1 MPVTINGDGSIA
13 GLSVGGLGNGGIVD
27 ADSLASNAVTDVKL
41 ASNAVTNAKMANNSV
56 NSNQIIN
63 GAVGS
68 GELADDSVG
77 AAQIADFFS
86 ASNGIT
92 LGGLRIQ
99 TGSFNLPSSVSDA
112 GSNTAYPGARYYTS
126 VTVSISGFS
135 ATPSLNCSIAS
146 GYHEAFS
153 GAVHES
159 QHTASQFRQYFSS
172 HRAAGIQSEEVYWV
186 AIGEAS

>member
-1 MPVTINGDGSIA
+1 MAISINGNGTIT
-13 GLSVGGLGNGGIVD
+13 GISVGGLPDGCVDNGT
-27 ADSLASNAVTDVKL
+27 L
-41 ASNAVTNAKMANNSV
+41 ANNAV

-68 GELADDSVG
+68 AELADDSVG

-112 GSNTAYPGARYYTS
+112 GSDSAYPGARYYTS
-126 VTVSISGFS
+126 ITHSVTGFS

-146 GYHEAFS
+146 GYHEAFA
-153 GAVHES
+153 GGVHES
-159 QHTASQFRQYFSS
+159 QHNSSQFRQYFAS

-186 AIGEAS
+186 AVGEAS

>member
-1 MPVTINGDGSIA
+1 MPITINGDGSIT
-13 GLSVGGLGNGGIVD
+13 GLSVGGLGSGVVN
-27 ADSLASNAVTDVKL
+27 NATL
-41 ASNAVTNAKMANNSV
+41 ANNSV

-68 GELADDSVG
+68 SELADDSVG
-77 AAQIADFFS
+77 AAQIADFFN

-112 GSNTAYPGARYYTS
+112 GSDLTYPGARYYTS
-126 VTVSISGFS
+126 VTVSLSGFS

-146 GYHEAFS
+146 GYHEAFT

-172 HRAAGIQSEEVYWV
+172 HRSNGIRSEEVYWV

>member
-1 MPVTINGDGSIA
+1 MPVTINGDGSIE

-27 ADSLASNAVTDVKL
+27 TDSLAANAVTH
-41 ASNAVTNAKMANNSV
+41 AKMANNSV

-68 GELADDSVG
+68 AELANDSVG
-77 AAQIADFFS
+77 AAEIADFFS

-126 VTVSISGFS
+126 VTVSLSGFS

-146 GYHEAFS
+146 GYHEAFT

-159 QHTASQFRQYFSS
+159 QHTASQFRQYFSC
-172 HRAAGIQSEEVYWV
+172 HRSPGITNEEVYWV

>member
-27 ADSLASNAVTDVKL
+27 TDSLASNAVTH
-41 ASNAVTNAKMANNSV
+41 AKMANNSV

-68 GELADDSVG
+68 AELANDSVG
-77 AAQIADFFS
+77 AAEIADFFS

-112 GSNTAYPGARYYTS
+112 GSDLTYPGARYYTS
-126 VTVSISGFS
+126 VTVSLSGFS

-146 GYHEAFS
+146 GYHEAFT

-159 QHTASQFRQYFSS
+159 QHTASQFRQYFSC
-172 HRAAGIQSEEVYWV
+172 HRSPGITNEEVYWV

>member
-1 MPVTINGDGSIA
+1 MGITFHPDGRIT
-13 GLSVGGLGNGGIVD
+13 GLAVGGLPDGSVD
-27 ADSLASNAVTDVKL
+27 ADTLASNSVTSAKL
-41 ASNAVTNAKMANNSV
+41 AN
-56 NSNQIIN
+56 
-63 GAVGS
+63 
-68 GELADDSVG
+68 DSVG
-77 AAQIADFFS
+77 ADQIADFFN

-99 TGSFNLPSSVSDA
+99 TGSFNLPSSVADA

-126 VTVSISGFS
+126 VTVGISGF
-135 ATPSLNCSIAS
+135 AAVPSLNCSIAS

-186 AIGEAS
+186 AIGDAS

>member
-1 MPVTINGDGSIA
+1 MPVTINGDGSIT
-13 GLSVGGLGNGGIVD
+13 GLAVGGLPDGSVD
-27 ADSLASNAVTDVKL
+27 ADTLAS
-41 ASNAVTNAKMANNSV
+41 SSVTNAKMANNSV
-56 NSNQIIN
+56 NSNQIVN
-63 GAVGS
+63 GSVGS
-68 GELADDSVG
+68 AELAADSVG
-77 AAQIADFFS
+77 ASEISDFFNS
-86 ASNGIT
+86 STGIT

-126 VTVSISGFS
+126 VTVSISGFA

-146 GYHEAFS
+146 GYHEAFA

-159 QHTASQFRQYFSS
+159 QHTSSQFRQYFSS

-186 AIGEAS
+186 AIGDAS

>member
-1 MPVTINGDGSIA
+1 MGITFHPDGRIT
-13 GLSVGGLGNGGIVD
+13 GLAVGGLPDGSVD
-27 ADSLASNAVTDVKL
+27 ADTLASNSVTSAKL
-41 ASNAVTNAKMANNSV
+41 AN
-56 NSNQIIN
+56 
-63 GAVGS
+63 
-68 GELADDSVG
+68 DSVG
-77 AAQIADFFS
+77 ADQIADFFS

-126 VTVSISGFS
+126 VTVGISGF
-135 ATPSLNCSIAS
+135 AAVPSLNCSIAS